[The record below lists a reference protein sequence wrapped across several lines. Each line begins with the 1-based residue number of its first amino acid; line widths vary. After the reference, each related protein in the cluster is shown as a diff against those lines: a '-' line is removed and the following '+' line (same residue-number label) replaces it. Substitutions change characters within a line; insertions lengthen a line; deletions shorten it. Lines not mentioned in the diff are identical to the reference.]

1 MTQTAEFR
9 QPGPVGSG
17 AETLAWCAQMRR
29 TTPVA
34 KDPATG
40 AVHVFRHADAMT
52 VLSDPVTFSSDFAAL
67 APPGDPDVPSFTA
80 AALTMLDPPRHRQL
94 RGLVSG
100 AFTPRVTAALEPRIA
115 AVTETLLDAVAGRQD
130 LDLVAD
136 LTYPL
141 PVIVIAELLGIPTAD
156 RATFRRWAEA
166 LLPDDRKAAVGS
178 MGDGSVPQETGE
190 QLRHMHAY
198 LLACIAERRT
208 RPTEDLIGTLVE
220 SEVDGQRL
228 TDEEIV
234 SFVAFLLLAGHLTTT
249 LLLGNIMLCLEE
261 HPDVAAAIR
270 ADNSRIPDLVEEVLR
285 YRPPAVFS
293 YRLTKVPVVLGGV
306 EVPAGTIVVVW
317 VISAN
322 RDEMRF
328 AAADRFD
335 IDRSANP
342 HLSFAHG
349 PHFCIGAPL
358 ARMEA
363 RIVLTGLLRRYHDIR
378 LAADAEPTYHQ
389 SPDIFGVKRLPVSVR
404 TRSAE
409 PRQPDSTA

>member
-1 MTQTAEFR
+1 MTQTAEFQ

-17 AETLAWCAQMRR
+17 AETLAWCTRMRR
-29 TTPVA
+29 STPVA
-34 KDPATG
+34 RDPATG
-40 AVHVFRHADAMT
+40 AVHVFRHADAMR
-52 VLSDPVTFSSDFAAL
+52 VLSDPATFSSDFAAL
-67 APPGDPDVPSFTA
+67 APPPDPDVPSFTA

-100 AFTPRVTAALEPRIA
+100 AFTARVTAALEPRIA
-115 AVTETLLDAVAGRQD
+115 AVTEDLLDAVAGRAD

-141 PVIVIAELLGIPTAD
+141 PVIVIAELLGIPTGD

-178 MGDGSVPQETGE
+178 MGDAAVPQETAE

-198 LLACIAERRT
+198 LLARIGERRV
-208 RPTEDLIGTLVE
+208 RPTEDLIGRLVR

-228 TDEEIV
+228 TDEEII

-249 LLLGNIMLCLEE
+249 LLLGNTMLCLDE
-261 HPDVAAAIR
+261 HPEALAAVR
-270 ADNSRIPDLVEEVLR
+270 ADHGRIPDLVEEVLR

-293 YRLTKVPVVLGGV
+293 YRLAKVPVTLGGV
-306 EVPAGTIVVVW
+306 DVPAGTIVVVW

-322 RDEMRF
+322 RDEERF
-328 AAADRFD
+328 TDADRFD
-335 IDRSANP
+335 IDRSTNP

-358 ARMEA
+358 ARTEA
-363 RIVLTGLLRRYHDIR
+363 RIVLAGLLRRYPDIR
-378 LAADAEPTYHQ
+378 LAADAAPTYHQ
-389 SPDIFGVKRLPVSVR
+389 SPDIFGVRRLPVT
-404 TRSAE
+404 TR
-409 PRQPDSTA
+409 RI